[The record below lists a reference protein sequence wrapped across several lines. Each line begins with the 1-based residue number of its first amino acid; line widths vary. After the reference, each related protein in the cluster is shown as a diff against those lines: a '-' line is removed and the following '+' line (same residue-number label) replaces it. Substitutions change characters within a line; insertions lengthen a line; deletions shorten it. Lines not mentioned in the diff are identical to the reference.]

1 MTIQNDALA
10 HLAKLAK
17 IETTEA
23 EEDLL
28 CTEVSNIIALVDQL
42 KKIDTTDIAPLAHPL
57 ELYQPLREDSQS
69 GDSQS
74 GDSQTEIF
82 NSIAPLMEGNVYLVP
97 PVLEVD
103 E

>member
-1 MTIQNDALA
+1 MTIQKNALV

-23 EEDLL
+23 EEEQL

-42 KKIDTTDIAPLAHPL
+42 KKVDTKDIAPLAHPL
-57 ELYQPLREDSQS
+57 ELYQPLRKDNESE
-69 GDSQS
+69 G
-74 GDSQTEIF
+74 SQTEIL
-82 NSIAPLMEGNVYLVP
+82 NTIAPLMEDNIYLVP

>member
-1 MTIQNDALA
+1 MTIQKNALE

-23 EEDLL
+23 EEEQL

-42 KKIDTTDIAPLAHPL
+42 KKVDTTDIVPLAHPL
-57 ELYQPLREDSQS
+57 ELYQPLRKDSENE
-69 GDSQS
+69 G
-74 GDSQTEIF
+74 SQTEIL
-82 NSIAPLMEGNVYLVP
+82 NTIAPLMEDNVYLVP